1 MLRSLLL
8 SALLVFPV
16 FGVAARDL
24 PVGWDY
30 STTTVEWFEF
40 QWRNPTTWNQMII
53 TSRTIGNTV
62 LDTNLRYLVPTAVS
76 GSLEIWCR
84 ACRARMA
91 GEEAGCISPMVA
103 GWTTSCCS
111 EWATLIVNEPSTPTK
126 PVINP

>member
-8 SALLVFPV
+8 LILLFPV
-16 FGVAARDL
+16 LVGAARDL

-40 QWRNPTTWNQMII
+40 QWRNPTAWNQVTI

-103 GWTTSCCS
+103 GWTTRCCS